1 MTPHFF
7 YVCFNSSGVGGD
19 IFLMD
24 NYREYE
30 SPKMDIVELFIEGA
44 CCTMSSTEGLN
55 ENNGSWDFDW

>member
-1 MTPHFF
+1 
-7 YVCFNSSGVGGD
+7 
-19 IFLMD
+19 MD
-24 NYREYE
+24 NYQEYE